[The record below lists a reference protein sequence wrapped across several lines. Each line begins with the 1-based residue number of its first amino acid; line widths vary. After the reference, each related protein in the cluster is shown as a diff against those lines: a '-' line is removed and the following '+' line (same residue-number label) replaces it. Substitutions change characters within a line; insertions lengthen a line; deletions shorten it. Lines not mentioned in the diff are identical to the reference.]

1 MLPLRD
7 NIGDGGAPVSAV
19 VLIGLIT
26 LAGFVVPGGGWLPAL
41 VALAAAWIFVPT
53 PVRRF
58 GPIPVAV
65 LAAVCGALGGWLAT
79 VAGEEPGLWAA
90 PAAAA
95 GATGLHL
102 VTNSGANV
110 MGLVAIPFRSGFYEV
125 PSKAFAACWAGATL
139 ILVVI
144 I

>member
-7 NIGDGGAPVSAV
+7 NVGEGGAPVSAL
-19 VLIGLIT
+19 VLIGLMT

-41 VALAAAWIFVPT
+41 VALAAAWVFVPT

-58 GPIPVAV
+58 GLIPVAA
-65 LAAVCGALGGWLAT
+65 LSGACGALGGWLAT
-79 VAGEEPGLWAA
+79 VAGQDAGLWAA

-102 VTNSGANV
+102 LTNSDASV
-110 MGLVAIPFRSGFYEV
+110 MGLVAIPFRSGFWEV
-125 PSKAFAACWAGATL
+125 PSKAFAACWAGAAL

-144 I
+144 L